1 MLETQREKYRTTTQ
15 TLQEAKAE
23 ISILQKHLRERD
35 KGQEV
40 KESPATNQEEPL
52 QLQAANEERLQLE
65 QELLEARNQI
75 ASLQERLRD
84 NTTGNDEKLGQ
95 ILGELEALQEVV
107 ISKDN
112 QLLDLQSRVSASE
125 EKRDKLQ
132 SRISDI
138 EEERDR
144 LNNIVS
150 SLEARILENDG
161 LKEENDKLKTNIQD
175 VEERS
180 RKELEQI
187 KNVNVEVLE
196 NLRNDNAKEA
206 ECLLNERNELKS
218 KVGEFENSIKETT
231 EMKLKMKDL
240 EEKLKE
246 MEEKSASESGEL
258 DLMRTDYELLTETL
272 KLKNER
278 IAELERSVTEEKHE
292 IEIELLRGDNELLSE
307 QVRSLEEKLEGS
319 EKNIAEKGRQLEFVR
334 TELEELE
341 SRLRDKDEIA
351 FMYETSISNLQREK
365 EQQALEMD
373 QLNEE
378 LENAL
383 LKCKRTDELDLQLES
398 LVSQLNGLQQEC
410 QCYRVQN
417 DELKN
422 KINVQQDLYLSQQ
435 YQIEVAGREK
445 EQLLTENQRLG
456 SEKEEL
462 RQEVLKLQVAVENL
476 GIAKSK
482 DLMEGNVESRKKG
495 EKEMKEME
503 AKIQHLKEENL
514 SWKMKVQSMED
525 KILDLQKDL
534 EVSQDSTAAEIGK
547 LHDLYKQEILDK
559 DDVINSLQT
568 EIKNYK
574 SNTNK
579 ENSSAAVGKHEDWKT
594 SENIDN
600 NSITESMMESVV
612 EDLLCQSEAAIE
624 KKAGNEKEAPIANW
638 EKENICEEIE
648 LVQEEMIPVSH
659 INLLTSSEEQS
670 SKPSKDNNGGD
681 QDEPLELG
689 ASNIGGDEEEISHL
703 QHSLSAPRDS
713 EVTEERTIQ
722 SSLSENESSRLDN
735 TQEEIRSVLNLESS
749 VSLDSENFL
758 MILKT
763 LENQKHHLLEKLKQT
778 EAERDKLRSKFQNSK
793 TDEISDDSLNLNDS
807 IDEDNTRSQTQFI
820 EDEIIVREETN
831 ERFVEGS
838 IVDETEDGV
847 DGPDSLEVNFLDTSS
862 PDNGA
867 VTRILDEEGAPP
879 AHEMEAGR
887 QEEVTMAVEP
897 KKTQVSPCMLSS
909 GAAASSVSVDALT
922 NSSSV
927 YVSVDNV
934 TVQIP
939 PTVSTTAHNAGELS
953 NVTDTIPPGLIS
965 TAFGSGD
972 LSNKNT
978 KTMSGDFPTDT
989 SADVSRFDSA
999 MASEDTVNV
1008 SDMED
1013 LSFTRMASLSS
1024 KNESL
1029 QIKIDSLIVD
1039 LDRKSGECEDLKDRY
1054 TQVSNR
1060 FDVFKASFSD
1070 ISIKNENLEYD
1081 NEELSS
1087 KLENL
1092 QKELEDVRADYSSLQ
1107 DHYDMVGDENHSL
1120 RYEHDQLR
1128 QKYEALMSEN
1138 SSLLQSLS
1146 DSDVMG
1152 TKILRESEEIVTK
1165 LSEMEEEN
1173 SRLSQQLSRSEKAN
1187 LELEAEIE
1195 GLGKKLDKANV
1206 KYESLLLEKSEL
1218 AENHRKLLNE
1228 MKIVQKEKLDSLRKS
1243 QNLQQKLE
1251 LQIQKNEDV
1260 RCAKISELESRV
1272 DELRGQNRTLTFDRQ
1287 NAESKITSLISEAE
1301 KLREEHELLL
1311 CQREDKMRRQSEE
1324 LDGLR
1329 SSVHGL
1335 RSSVQQKD
1343 TELHAIKGILR
1354 DSESTN
1360 HQLQR
1365 EIATLQTNNT
1375 ELSDKLTVLEKQLEL
1390 KDREGETVQKQC
1402 QELMEALSRRD
1413 EEVTE
1418 LKCQLE
1424 AVEERLK
1431 VEQGEREKAQW
1442 EREQAQSE
1450 REKAQ
1455 EESQLL
1461 VETLTQKE
1469 KLLVQRQSAEKE
1481 TETKLEEKMAR
1492 ISEIEERLSNKKREF
1507 DNLADHLEE
1516 REKAWKEELS
1526 VKDGKIDRLTSLN
1539 KETQQLMD
1547 SQNQQHVEDIRQR
1560 EIEIQRIEAELSQ
1573 KLDAEREMKQIIEQ
1587 QIKEMDAKEIQIK
1600 DYQLKLSQLTS
1611 EIDSNQ
1617 KEIEDMKSSHKES
1630 VEVLQEKVR
1639 NEAVVNKDLLVKI
1652 SALVESNAALGE
1664 QLNEVEEKCERLKS
1678 ELRSEVESRL
1688 NEKHHQIE
1696 QLREDIGEL
1705 KENIGSSEQTEEGIP
1720 VLESLGKLQTALSRI
1735 TDSMRVETG
1744 GGLQVEDTPSQYP
1757 ESDKLK
1763 NQWAM
1768 IVETLEQRTDKSIEQ
1783 TTAES
1788 CQTTDSVT
1796 KVPALVEIH
1805 ELKESVKALQ
1815 AQVQELQKDKNHLKT
1830 CLKEATQG
1838 LSQGDRE
1845 EMEAVLEEN
1854 SHLMEE
1860 IKALSGELEKLKSR
1874 AEKEEKTVTYS
1885 DNTEDQLQK
1894 KFDLLTMENRNL
1906 REGFS
1911 DLEREIEQG
1920 QSQILQMTLMFEQS
1934 VSANEVLRDEIL
1946 SLKEELEN
1954 IAESRENVDLALTNM
1969 EQRVSQQEVR
1979 DDLYS
1984 SKVKSEVIQPSKD
1997 SSEVESEVTWPSKGS
2012 SEVKS
2017 EVTQP
2022 SEDSSKVKSE
2032 ATQPSRDSSKVTQP
2046 NEDSCGERSEI
2057 NQLGEILVSLTL
2069 SNSQNVLLKEENE
2082 KLKGLLLDKEKLLE
2096 NSFQQME
2103 NDSSVIVERSKTIEG
2118 ELEDARRTLAERE
2131 ELIHILEEQVKLVS
2145 RENSEMREERETI
2158 IEEVKVHRDITSE
2171 MRDSVEKSR
2180 QDVSEIRKEQ
2190 SGFKLKMDEI
2200 IEEKDKLAR
2209 DLMKRITENQELR
2222 TKVGILSIENDTL
2235 KQSQESF
2242 ERVKAERDELLSMQ
2256 EKLLEDLTEMQG
2268 RYEAVHSMMEE
2279 TKQECNSEMERLRQQ
2294 LGAVN
2299 RDVGSLKTS
2308 IDVLQS
2314 ELQSTQEQKE
2324 QLMSSLEERTG
2335 ELGVT
2340 EKERVKEV
2348 NDKINKELQNQ
2359 RRACVGSIN
2368 AEACGGP
2375 SNVEPSRGSNNAE
2388 ALVGPNNE
2396 AYRGSAFDEVTPD
2409 GADVV
2414 DSRSRSGNSYDREI
2428 ETVESDHNSSKE
2440 ENIENGGM
2448 GECGMEEDNQEEI
2461 LRPDSLAAV
2470 SERDLVVE
2478 ETEMVSEGRAS
2489 EQSFV
2494 EKNDEQDGM
2503 DTELERDS
2511 IRQELEAEY
2520 NQKVEGL
2527 RYEMEE
2533 RLEMSLKDKEFEL
2546 LGKFDIEKRAL
2557 VQQMEQSLGQRIEAV
2572 KAEKHKEFV
2581 EAMQRVRKDQGKKLQ
2596 KEVKGRHRVQKQLQV
2611 RSMIMDIYSQLCLT

>member
-1 MLETQREKYRTTTQ
+1 MLETQTEKYRTTTQ

-40 KESPATNQEEPL
+40 KGSPATNQEEPS

-75 ASLQERLRD
+75 ASLQERLQD
-84 NTTGNDEKLGQ
+84 NSTGNDEKLGQ
-95 ILGELEALQEVV
+95 ILGECEALQEVV
-107 ISKDN
+107 TGKDHE
-112 QLLDLQSRVSASE
+112 LLDLQSRVSASE
-125 EKRDKLQ
+125 EERDKLQ

-144 LNNIVS
+144 LSNIVS
-150 SLEARILENDG
+150 NLEARILENDR

-187 KNVNVEVLE
+187 KNENIEVLE
-196 NLRNDNAKEA
+196 NLRNENAKEA
-206 ECLLNERNELKS
+206 ECLLNECNELKS
-218 KVGEFENSIKETT
+218 KLGEFENSIKETT
-231 EMKLKMKDL
+231 EMKLKMK
-240 EEKLKE
+240 E
-246 MEEKSASESGEL
+246 MEEKSAIESGEL
-258 DLMRTDYELLTETL
+258 DLLRTDYELLTDTL

-334 TELEELE
+334 TEVEELE

-351 FMYETSISNLQREK
+351 FMYETSINNLQREK

-378 LENAL
+378 LENTL

-445 EQLLTENQRLG
+445 EELLTENQRLG
-456 SEKEEL
+456 VEKEEL
-462 RQEVLKLQVAVENL
+462 RQEVMKLQVAMENS
-476 GIAKSK
+476 GIAKSE
-482 DLMEGNVESRKKG
+482 DLMEGNVESRKKV
-495 EKEMKEME
+495 EKEMNEVE
-503 AKIQHLKEENL
+503 AKIRHLKEENL
-514 SWKMKVQSMED
+514 SWKIKVQSMED

-547 LHDLYKQEILDK
+547 LHDFYKQEILDK

-568 EIKNYK
+568 EIENYK
-574 SNTNK
+574 ANTKK
-579 ENSSAAVGKHEDWKT
+579 ENNSAAVGKHEDWKT
-594 SENIDN
+594 SENSDG
-600 NSITESMMESVV
+600 NSITNSMMESMV

-624 KKAGNEKEAPIANW
+624 KEAGYQKEDPIANW
-638 EKENICEEIE
+638 EKENVCEEIE

-659 INLLTSSEEQS
+659 INLLTSCEDQS
-670 SKPSKDNNGGD
+670 SKLGKDNGGD
-681 QDEPLELG
+681 QDEPLELC

-703 QHSLSAPRDS
+703 HHSLSAPRDS
-713 EVTEERTIQ
+713 EVTEEGTIQ

-735 TQEEIRSVLNLESS
+735 TEEEIRSVLNLESS

-763 LENQKHHLLEKLKQT
+763 LENQKHHLLEKLKRT
-778 EAERDKLRSKFQNSK
+778 EAERDKLRSKFQNTK
-793 TDEISDDSLNLNDS
+793 TDEISDDSLNLDDS
-807 IDEDNTRSQTQFI
+807 IDEDNTQSQPQFV

-831 ERFVEGS
+831 ESFAEGS

-847 DGPDSLEVNFLDTSS
+847 DGPDSLEVIFPDTSS

-879 AHEMEAGR
+879 AHEMETGR
-887 QEEVTMAVEP
+887 QEGVTMAVEP

-927 YVSVDNV
+927 FVSVDNV
-934 TVQIP
+934 TVQIS

-953 NVTDTIPPGLIS
+953 NVTGPIPPGVIS

-972 LSNKNT
+972 LNNKNT
-978 KTMSGDFPTDT
+978 KTMSGDFTTDT
-989 SADVSRFDSA
+989 SANVSSFDSA
-999 MASEDTVNV
+999 MASEDIVNV
-1008 SDMED
+1008 SEMED
-1013 LSFTRMASLSS
+1013 LSLTRMASLSS

-1029 QIKIDSLIVD
+1029 QIKIDSLVVE

-1054 TQVSNR
+1054 NQVSNR

-1070 ISIKNENLEYD
+1070 ISVKNENLEYE
-1081 NEELSS
+1081 NEDLSS

-1128 QKYEALMSEN
+1128 QKYEAVMSEN

-1173 SRLSQQLSRSEKAN
+1173 SRLSQKLSRSEKASS
-1187 LELEAEIE
+1187 ELEAEIE
-1195 GLGKKLDKANV
+1195 GLSKKLDKANV
-1206 KYESLLLEKSEL
+1206 NYESLLLEKSEL
-1218 AENHRKLLNE
+1218 AENHRKLINE

-1243 QNLQQKLE
+1243 QNLQQQLE
-1251 LQIQKNEDV
+1251 LQIQENEDV

-1287 NAESKITSLISEAE
+1287 NAESKINSLVLEAE

-1311 CQREDKMRRQSEE
+1311 CQREDKIRRLSEE

-1329 SSVHGL
+1329 SSV
-1335 RSSVQQKD
+1335 QQKD
-1343 TELHAIKGILR
+1343 IELHTIKGILR
-1354 DSESTN
+1354 DSENTN

-1365 EIATLQTNNT
+1365 EIATLHANNT
-1375 ELSDKLTVLEKQLEL
+1375 ELSDKLTLIEKQLES

-1402 QELMEALSRRD
+1402 QELTEALSQRD
-1413 EEVTE
+1413 EDITE
-1418 LKCQLE
+1418 LRGQLK

-1431 VEQGEREKAQW
+1431 VEQGEREKAQ
-1442 EREQAQSE
+1442 RE

-1455 EESQLL
+1455 SENDKAQEERQLL

-1469 KLLVQRQSAEKE
+1469 KLLVQKQSAEKE
-1481 TETKLEEKMAR
+1481 METKLEEKMTQ
-1492 ISEIEERLSNKKREF
+1492 ISEIEERLRNKEREF
-1507 DNLADHLEE
+1507 DNLAAHLEE
-1516 REKAWKEELS
+1516 SKKAWKEELS
-1526 VKDGKIDRLTSLN
+1526 VKDSEIDSLTLLN
-1539 KETQQLMD
+1539 KETQQLVD
-1547 SQNQQHVEDIRQR
+1547 GQNQQRVEDIRQT
-1560 EIEIQRIEAELSQ
+1560 EMEIQRIEAELSE
-1573 KLDAEREMKQIIEQ
+1573 KLDAEREIKEKIEQ
-1587 QIKEMDAKEIQIK
+1587 QIKEMDAKEVQIK
-1600 DYQLKLSQLTS
+1600 DYQLKLSQLTN
-1611 EIDSNQ
+1611 EMDSKQ
-1617 KEIEDMKSSHKES
+1617 KAIEDMKSSHEKN
-1630 VEVLQEKVR
+1630 VEVLKEKVR
-1639 NEAVVNKDLLVKI
+1639 HEAVVNKDLLVKI
-1652 SALVESNAALGE
+1652 SALEESNAALGE
-1664 QLNEVEEKCERLKS
+1664 QLREVEEKCERLKL

-1744 GGLQVEDTPSQYP
+1744 GGLQVEDTASLQVEDTASLQVEDTASQHP
-1757 ESDKLK
+1757 ESDRLE
-1763 NQWAM
+1763 NQSAM
-1768 IVETLEQRTDKSIEQ
+1768 IVETLEQTTDKSIEQ
-1783 TTAES
+1783 MTAES

-1796 KVPALVEIH
+1796 KVTALVEIH

-1860 IKALSGELEKLKSR
+1860 IKALSGELEIFRSR
-1874 AEKEEKTVTYS
+1874 AKKEENKVT
-1885 DNTEDQLQK
+1885 DTENIEDPLQK

-1906 REGFS
+1906 KQSFS

-1946 SLKEELEN
+1946 SLKEEMEN

-1969 EQRVSQQEVR
+1969 EQRVSRQEVR

-1997 SSEVESEVTWPSKGS
+1997 SSKVESEVTWPSEGS

-2017 EVTQP
+2017 EATQP
-2022 SEDSSKVKSE
+2022 REDSSEVKSE
-2032 ATQPSRDSSKVTQP
+2032 VTQPSRDSSKVTQP
-2046 NEDSCGERSEI
+2046 NEDSCGDGSEI

-2082 KLKGLLLDKEKLLE
+2082 KLKSRLLEKETLIE
-2096 NSFQQME
+2096 NSFHQME

-2118 ELEDARRTLAERE
+2118 ELEDARKTLAERK

-2222 TKVGILSIENDTL
+2222 AKVGILSIENDTL

-2375 SNVEPSRGSNNAE
+2375 SNVESSKGSINAE
-2388 ALVGPNNE
+2388 ALMGPNNE
-2396 AYRGSAFDEVTPD
+2396 AYRGSTFDEATPD
-2409 GADVV
+2409 DADVV
-2414 DSRSRSGNSYDREI
+2414 DSRSRPGNSYDREI

-2470 SERDLVVE
+2470 SERDSVVE
-2478 ETEMVSEGRAS
+2478 ETEMVSEGKAS

-2494 EKNDEQDGM
+2494 EKSDEQDGM

-2511 IRQELEAEY
+2511 IRQELETEY

-2546 LGKFDIEKRAL
+2546 LGKFDVEKRAL
-2557 VQQMEQSLGQRIEAV
+2557 VQQMEQSLGQRMEAV

-2581 EAMQRVRKDQGKKLQ
+2581 EAMQRVRKDQGRKLQ

-2611 RSMIMDIYSQLCLT
+2611 SGDQ